1 MTIPQLVSFAGLS
14 GVALSLIMA
23 AAWRMQQRTGNSGWV
38 DTTWSFGT
46 GFVAV
51 TAALVPVAGA
61 IGWRQVLVGALA
73 AAWSLRLGAH
83 IARRSSGASDDP
95 RYRQMQDAWGSAAP
109 RRMFWFL
116 QAQAAAGVPLVM
128 AVALAAH
135 HPASGVRIQDVIGA
149 ILLVIALTGEAAA
162 DAQLRRFKASGA
174 ADGLCRTG
182 LWGWSRHPNYF
193 FEWLAWLA
201 YPVIAI
207 GDGHALGWLALLAPA
222 CMYWLLVHVSGIP
235 PLEAHLER
243 TRGQAFREYKR
254 ATSPFFPLPPAR
266 QSGGR

>member
-1 MTIPQLVSFAGLS
+1 MTILQLVSFVGLS

-23 AAWRMQQRTGNSGWV
+23 AAWRVQQRTGNSGWV

-46 GFVAV
+46 GVVAV
-51 TAALVPVAGA
+51 AAAFVPVAGA
-61 IGWRQVLVGALA
+61 IGWRQVLVGALS
-73 AAWSLRLGAH
+73 AAWSLRLGTH
-83 IARRSSGASDDP
+83 IARRSRGAGDDP
-95 RYRQMQDAWGSAAP
+95 RYRQMQDAWGAAAP

-135 HPASGVRIQDVIGA
+135 HPASGVRLQDVIGA
-149 ILLVIALTGEAAA
+149 ILLVFALTGEAVA
-162 DAQLRRFKASGA
+162 DAQLRRFKASA
-174 ADGLCRTG
+174 STDGLCRTG
-182 LWGWSRHPNYF
+182 LWAWSRHPNYF

-207 GDGHALGWLALLAPA
+207 GDGHALGWLTVVAPA

-243 TRGQAFREYKR
+243 TRGPAFRDYKR
-254 ATSPFFPLPPAR
+254 TTSPFFPLPPTR
-266 QSGGR
+266 Q